1 MVKSESINNNLPG
14 LPSQPE
20 NVSWPTENWE
30 RGELAVEDPERFERL
45 AGEIFDLQGPQGVT
59 YTLLVIKNGQLCY
72 ERYDAGA
79 NPLYM
84 QYSWSMAKSV
94 THALT
99 GILVGQG
106 KLDLYGPAPV
116 PEWQDDSRRDITL
129 DQLLRMSSGL
139 EFHEDYVD
147 GAVSDVI
154 PMLMSD
160 GRHDVAAFA
169 AAKPLAHEVGSHWSY
184 SSGTTNIICRI
195 LKETVGDGV
204 SGMLRFMNDELFEPI
219 GIRTATPKFDSS
231 GTFIGSSFL
240 LAVPEDFARFGLLYL
255 RGGSWDGKEIVSRQ
269 WVDYARSPTYQSEEE
284 C

>member
-14 LPSQPE
+14 LPSQPG

-30 RGELAVEDPERFERL
+30 RAELAAEDPERFEQL
-45 AGEIFDLQGPQGVT
+45 ASEIFDLQGSQGVT

-169 AAKPLAHEVGSHWSY
+169 AAKPLGQIVV
-184 SSGTTNIICRI
+184 N
-195 LKETVGDGV
+195 
-204 SGMLRFMNDELFEPI
+204 MLGI
-219 GIRTATPKFDSS
+219 GKC
-231 GTFIGSSFL
+231 
-240 LAVPEDFARFGLLYL
+240 YYKK
-255 RGGSWDGKEIVSRQ
+255 KEIEN
-269 WVDYARSPTYQSEEE
+269 SEKHLLKAYDIAKEIGMYHE
-284 C
+284 IQMIETELSKISNN